1 MIFTYDMYTDEKF
14 TKFSKII
21 DNLIVDLDCLDEVKK
36 CLKNYDTDLEGLGN
50 SPDTKLMISKSSIN
64 ALQNYFCDNKPI
76 YADENFADIL
86 QYIKGEF
93 DILYNLVVRSTNI
106 FSYNYFYNIPVTEVK
121 NILIA
126 IDMVYEYDFGIFY
139 EMVRNSYDILIDTYQ
154 KNDEYKKVIAK
165 KFYTFY
171 DKLYSILKNILK
183 NTTINI
189 GDGKDGN

>member
-14 TKFSKII
+14 TKFSKIM

-50 SPDTKLMISKSSIN
+50 FPDTKLMISNSSTE
-64 ALQNYFCDNKPI
+64 ALQNYFCHNKPI
-76 YADENFADIL
+76 YADENFADII

-93 DILYNLVVRSTNI
+93 DILYNLIQRSTNI
-106 FSYNYFYNIPVTEVK
+106 FSYNYFYNIPDTEVK

-126 IDMVYEYDFGIFY
+126 VDMVYEYDFGIFY
-139 EMVRNSYDILIDTYQ
+139 EMVRSSYDILIDTYQ